1 MKCLLVPAP
10 SNQEP
15 PLTDVFYYSLPTL
28 RAEGGRPRGYLP
40 GAEGGIQGL
49 HHLGFVHALLT
60 CRHTIIQVLLY
71 VHPVFRIQIG
81 LALGSLFFLR
91 GRNRIRILD
100 LQYQEP
106 LCFRCEISH
115 TWAVTWKC
123 IVYLLMII
131 KPGIHIYSNSI
142 IPKRQSIF
150 LPRRSNLYI
159 FCCRIFPL
167 PPYPPNSHLSLL

>member
-1 MKCLLVPAP
+1 MSIGSAAP

-81 LALGSLFFLR
+81 LALGSFFFPQ
-91 GRNRIRILD
+91 GS
-100 LQYQEP
+100 EP
-106 LCFRCEISH
+106 DPYFGSAISG
-115 TWAVTWKC
+115 T
-123 IVYLLMII
+123 I
-131 KPGIHIYSNSI
+131 
-142 IPKRQSIF
+142 
-150 LPRRSNLYI
+150 
-159 FCCRIFPL
+159 IFPLRNIIYISCHVKMYTNTL
-167 PPYPPNSHLSLL
+167 PPYPPCTNLCRFGNELLPREAGAVEGLLRRTALQQRVHVGYPTSRSP